1 MKPIFGIL
9 CALVF
14 CMQSHAQEIEHEHPS
29 HYALIENKG
38 QWDQKVLF
46 QSKSQGNNIWVQQHG
61 FIYDIRD
68 YSPMRRAHMGKNTDT
83 VTEIKGL
90 VAGAHFINSNEVSE
104 IVKEKALPYYYNYF
118 LGNDSTKWASDVKS
132 FREVTLK
139 NFYNGI
145 DLKVFD
151 TPEKF
156 KYELWCSPG
165 SPITD
170 IQIDLVNFDR
180 ISIDKTGNLVLQTK
194 LGAIIEQKPV
204 AYQMLNGKLIPIS
217 CAFKL
222 NGSVLTFKLGKFDP
236 LASVII
242 DPVLVFATYSGS
254 PSDNFGMTATYGHD
268 GSAYSAGTVFGNAY
282 PTPDNSAYDVTSN
295 FTQITNPVYGIT
307 DVYVSKYSADGSTML
322 WTTFLGGGNTSNGTE
337 TAHSLICDPNDNL
350 YVYGA
355 TSSTD
360 FPIVGGYQTSHGG
373 GTPMANFFYNGVYFT
388 NQGTDIY
395 VAKISANGHNLLAS
409 TYMGGSLNDGVNI
422 RSNPFIYTTP
432 PPNHIYGGPS
442 DYDSLTTNYGDNFR
456 GEIMLDSLGN
466 CLIASCSRSANFP
479 VLNAF
484 QPTIGGQQDG
494 VLFKLNSNLST
505 LIWSSYFG
513 GSNNDAC
520 YSVKID
526 SSYNVVFSGGTTSNN
541 IPGTAGGLNPSYLG
555 GKADGF
561 VGKLTPNGQTL
572 VQSTYLGANQYDQAF
587 FVEINRNDEVFVLG
601 QSQGGNFPVINSQSY
616 PGSSQF
622 IAKLNPGLT
631 AILNS
636 TVFGNGQPNI
646 NISPAAFLVDIC
658 GNMYVSG
665 WGANILQPTGLDGM
679 PVSSDALQS
688 TPANGFDFYL
698 FVYKRDFSGLLYG
711 SYLGG
716 NQAEEHVDGG
726 TSRFDK
732 NGVVYQSVCGGCG
745 GSSDFPTT
753 PNAWSNLNLN
763 NSAITP
769 GSNNN
774 CNNVVFKFDFQ
785 LLPKAEF
792 NPSGL
797 GGCEDYT
804 VTLTN
809 TSSQSDSYEWDFGN
823 GTTSTVFSPTVTY
836 TEPGTYTVQL
846 RVTDSVCLL
855 TDTNEI
861 TITVLPDIQLAV
873 SNDTIL
879 CSPMPLTF
887 TANSFGSAD
896 YFIWSSDILFSD
908 TLNPSTADS
917 VLNITPGGTTTY
929 YVRAG
934 NTYCSK
940 IDSVTVYFIGGSL
953 AIKGNDS
960 ICLNEPTTLTAN
972 IQVPGV
978 TFSYVWSP
986 MSILTPTTQQNV
998 VIANPPVNQWV
1009 YVDANGSNGC
1019 FDRDSIYITVG
1030 TLSGAITA
1038 QASPEYVVPGSS
1050 STLTASPS
1058 GYSYVWYPQAG
1069 LSSPYSQITQATPE
1083 QTTLY
1088 TVSITDGIC
1097 TKSASVKV
1105 NVLEVVC
1112 DRTYVYVP
1120 NAFSPNGDLENDVL
1134 YVRSAIA
1141 TKILFRIFDRW
1152 GEMVFETTDQNIG
1165 WDGTF
1170 RDKLLKPDTYDYYL
1184 EATCVQGEQKII
1196 KGNVTLIR

>member
-1 MKPIFGIL
+1 MKLLLLMF
-9 CALVF
+9 CVLVF
-14 CMQSHAQEIEHEHPS
+14 GGQFVAQEIEHTHNT

-38 QWDQKVLF
+38 QWAEKVLF
-46 QSKSQGNNIWVQQHG
+46 QSRSQGSNIWVQQHG

-68 YSPMRRAHMGKNTDT
+68 LSLLKKAHLGKISDT
-83 VTEIKGL
+83 NFSEIKGI
-90 VAGAHFINSNEVSE
+90 VSAAHFLHSNEVSE
-104 IVKEKALPYYYNYF
+104 IVKEKPLPYYYNYF
-118 LGNDSTKWASDVKS
+118 LGNDSSKWASDVKS
-132 FREVTLK
+132 YQEVTLK

-165 SPITD
+165 SPMQQ
-170 IQIDLVNFDR
+170 IQIDLVNFDQV
-180 ISIDKTGNLVLQTK
+180 SINKAGDLVLKTK
-194 LGAIIEQKPV
+194 LGIITEQKPV
-204 AYQMLNGKLIPIS
+204 AYQLLNGKLTEIS

-222 NGSVLTFKLGKFDP
+222 NGTILTFRLGKFDP
-236 LASVII
+236 RANIII

-254 PSDNFGMTATYGHD
+254 PTDNFGMTATYGHD

-295 FTQITNPVYGIT
+295 FTSVTNGSYGIT
-307 DVYVSKYSADGSTML
+307 DVYVSKYSSDGTTML
-322 WTTFLGGGNTSNGTE
+322 WTTFLGGGGTTQGTE
-337 TAHSLICDPNDNL
+337 TAHSLICDLSDNL
-350 YVYGA
+350 YIYGA

-360 FPIVGGYQTSHGG
+360 FPIVNGYQTGHGG

-395 VAKISANGHNLLAS
+395 IAKISANGHNLLAS

-422 RSNPFIYTTP
+422 RSNPAVYSSP
-432 PPNHIYGGPS
+432 APSHIYGSTS

-466 CLIASCSRSANFP
+466 CLIASCSRSTNFP
-479 VLNAF
+479 TLNAF
-484 QPTIGGQQDG
+484 QPAIGGQQDG
-494 VLFKLNSNLST
+494 VLFKLSSDLST
-505 LIWSSYFG
+505 LMWSSYFG

-526 SSYNVVFSGGTTSNN
+526 SSYNVVFSGGTTSTN
-541 IPGTAGGLNPSYLG
+541 IPGTAGGLNPNYLG

-587 FVEINRNDEVFVLG
+587 FVEINRNDEIFVLG
-601 QSQGGNFPVINSQSY
+601 QSVGGNFPVINSQSY

-622 IAKLNPGLT
+622 IAKLNPTLT
-631 AILNS
+631 SIVNS
-636 TVFGNGQPNI
+636 TVFGNGNPSI

-665 WGANILQPTGLDGM
+665 WGANILQSIPLSGM
-679 PVSSDALQS
+679 PVSSDAFQP

-745 GSSDFPTT
+745 GHSDFPTSA
-753 PNAWSNLNLN
+753 NAWSNNNL
-763 NSAITP
+763 S
-769 GSNNN
+769 SN

-809 TSSQSDSYEWDFGN
+809 TSSPSDSYEWDFGN
-823 GTTSTVFSPTVTY
+823 GTTSTVFSPTIIY
-836 TEPGTYTVQL
+836 TEPGIYDVQL

-855 TDTNEI
+855 TDTTQI
-861 TITVLPDIQLAV
+861 TITVLPEIQLAV

-879 CSPMPLTF
+879 CSSLPLTF
-887 TANSFGSAD
+887 TANSYGTAD
-896 YFIWSSDILFSD
+896 YFIWSSTSQFTD
-908 TLNPSTADS
+908 TLNVTVADS
-917 VLNITPGGTTTY
+917 LLNVTPGATTTY
-929 YVRAG
+929 YIRAG
-934 NTYCSK
+934 NAYCSK

-953 AIKGNDS
+953 SLTGNDS
-960 ICLNEPTTLTAN
+960 ICLNDPTTLTAS
-972 IQVPGV
+972 IQIPGV

-986 MSILTPTTQQNV
+986 TSILTPTPQQNV
-998 VIANPPVNQWV
+998 VIANPPTSQWV

-1019 FDRDSIYITVG
+1019 FDSDSIYITVG
-1030 TLSGAITA
+1030 NIAGTISA
-1038 QASPEYVVPGSS
+1038 QANPEYVVPGGS
-1050 STLTASPS
+1050 STLTALPA
-1058 GYSYVWYPQAG
+1058 GYSYVWFPQTG
-1069 LSSPYSQITQATPE
+1069 LSNPYAQVTQATPE
-1083 QTTLY
+1083 QTTVY
-1088 TVSITDGIC
+1088 TVNVTDGIC
-1097 TKSASVKV
+1097 IKSASVKV
-1105 NVLEVVC
+1105 NVLEIVC

-1134 YVRSAIA
+1134 YVRSAVA

-1152 GEMVFETTDQNIG
+1152 GEMVFETTDQAIG

>member
-1 MKPIFGIL
+1 MKPIFGIF

-14 CMQSHAQEIEHEHPS
+14 YVQFYAQEIEHEHPS
-29 HYALIENKG
+29 HYALVENKG
-38 QWDQKVLF
+38 QWDEKVLF
-46 QSKSQGNNIWVQQHG
+46 QSRSQGNNIWVQQHG
-61 FIYDIRD
+61 FLYDIRD
-68 YSPMRRAHMGKNTDT
+68 YSPMRRAHLGKNTDT
-83 VTEIKGL
+83 STEIKSL
-90 VAGAHFINSNEVSE
+90 LAGAHFLNSNEVNE
-104 IVKEKALPYYYNYF
+104 IIKEKPLSYYYNYF
-118 LGNDSTKWASDVKS
+118 LGNDSTRWASDVKS

-145 DLKVFD
+145 DLKIFD

-165 SPITD
+165 SPIND
-170 IQIDLVNFDR
+170 IQIDMVNFER
-180 ISIDKTGNLVLQTK
+180 VSIDKAGNLILQTQ
-194 LGAIIEQKPV
+194 LGEIIEQKPV
-204 AYQMLNGKLIPIS
+204 AYQMLNGKLVPIS
-217 CAFKL
+217 CSFKL
-222 NGSVLTFKLGKFDP
+222 NGTVLSFKLGKFDP

-268 GSAYSAGTVFGNAY
+268 GSAYSAGTLFGNAY

-295 FTQITNPVYGIT
+295 FTQVTNSTYGIT
-307 DVYVSKYSADGSTML
+307 DVYVSKYAANGETML
-322 WTTFLGGGNTSNGTE
+322 WTTFLGGGNGTHGTE
-337 TAHSLICDPNDNL
+337 TAHSLICDKNDNL
-350 YVYGA
+350 YIYGA
-355 TSSTD
+355 TSSAD
-360 FPIVGGYQTSHGG
+360 FPIVGGYQTTHAG
-373 GTPMANFFYNGVYFT
+373 GTAGANFYNNGVYFS
-388 NQGTDIY
+388 NQGPPNPSIIQGTDIY

-409 TYMGGSLNDGVNI
+409 TFMGGSQNDGINTNTVLI
-422 RSNPFIYTTP
+422 S
-432 PPNHIYGGPS
+432 S
-442 DYDSLTTNYGDNFR
+442 YDSLVTNYGDNFR

-466 CLIASCSRSANFP
+466 CLIASCSRSVNFP
-479 VLNAF
+479 TLNAF
-484 QPTIGGQQDG
+484 QPTKAGQQDG
-494 VLFKLNSNLST
+494 VIFKLSSNLST
-505 LIWSSYFG
+505 LMWSSYFG
-513 GSNNDAC
+513 GTRNDAC
-520 YSVKID
+520 YSLKID
-526 SSYNVVFSGGTTSNN
+526 SSYNIVFAGGTSSNN
-541 IPGTAGGLNPSYLG
+541 IPGTAGGLNPAYQG
-555 GKADGF
+555 GITDGF

-572 VQSTYLGANQYDQAF
+572 IQTSYIGDTLYDQAF
-587 FVEINRNDEVFVLG
+587 FVEINRNDEVFLLG
-601 QSQGGNFPVINSQSY
+601 QSKGGNFPVVNSQSY

-622 IAKLNPGLT
+622 IAKLTPELDS
-631 AILNS
+631 ILNS
-636 TVFGNGQPNI
+636 TVFGNGSPNI

-658 GNMYVSG
+658 GNIYVSG
-665 WGANILQPTGLDGM
+665 WGANVLQTTPLENM
-679 PVSSDALQS
+679 PLSADAYQN
-688 TPANGFDFYL
+688 TTTGFDFYL
-698 FVYKRDFSGLLYG
+698 FVYKRDFSGLLYA

-716 NQAEEHVDGG
+716 NVAQEHVDGG

-732 NGVVYQSVCGGCG
+732 NGVVYQSVCAGCRTCNNCPVN
-745 GSSDFPTT
+745 SDFPTT

-763 NSAITP
+763 NSDLTP
-769 GSNNN
+769 GANNN

-792 NPSGL
+792 NPSDL
-797 GGCEDYT
+797 GGCEDFT

-809 TSSQSDSYEWDFGN
+809 TSSPSDSYEWDFGN
-823 GTTSTVFSPTVTY
+823 NTTSTVYSPTVTY
-836 TEPGTYTVQL
+836 TEPGTYNVQL

-855 TDTNEI
+855 TDTTEI

-879 CSPMPLTF
+879 CSPLPLIF
-887 TANSFGSAD
+887 TANSSGSAD
-896 YFIWSSDILFSD
+896 YFIWSSDVQFSD
-908 TLNPSTADS
+908 TLNATVADS
-917 VLNITPGGTTTY
+917 VLNITPGATTTY

-934 NTYCSK
+934 NAYCSK

-953 AIKGNDS
+953 NITGNDS

-986 MSILTPTTQQNV
+986 MSILTTTAQQNV
-998 VIANPPVNQWV
+998 VIANPPTSQWV

-1019 FDRDSIYITVG
+1019 FDRDSIYVTVG
-1030 TLSGAITA
+1030 TLSGTISA
-1038 QASPEYVVPGSS
+1038 QANPEYVVPGSS

-1058 GYSYVWYPQAG
+1058 GYSYVWYPQTG

>member
-1 MKPIFGIL
+1 MKPIFAIF

-14 CMQSHAQEIEHEHPS
+14 YTQFHAQEIEHQHPS
-29 HYALIENKG
+29 HYALVENKG
-38 QWDQKVLF
+38 QWDDKVLF
-46 QSKSQGNNIWVQQHG
+46 QSRSQGNNIWVQQHG
-61 FIYDIRD
+61 FLYDIRD
-68 YSPMRRAHMGKNTDT
+68 YSPMKRAHLGESSDT
-83 VTEIKGL
+83 STAIKGVL
-90 VAGAHFINSNEVSE
+90 SAAHFINSNEVYE
-104 IVKEKALPYYYNYF
+104 IIKEKPLPYYYNYF
-118 LGNDSTKWASDVKS
+118 LGNDSTKWTSDVRS

-170 IQIDLVNFDR
+170 IQIDLIHFKQ
-180 ISIDKTGNLVLQTK
+180 ISIAKNGDLVLETN
-194 LGAIIEQKPV
+194 LGKIIEQKPI
-204 AYQMLNGKLIPIS
+204 AYQLLNGKLTEIP

-222 NGSVLTFKLGKFDP
+222 NGTVLSFKLGKFNS

-254 PSDNFGMTATYGHD
+254 PSDNFGMTATYGYD

-282 PTPDNSAYDVTSN
+282 PTPDNSAYDITST
-295 FTQITNPVYGIT
+295 FTAVTNPTYGIT
-307 DVYVSKYSADGSTML
+307 DVFVSKYSPDGEDML
-322 WTTFLGGGNTSNGTE
+322 WTTFLGGGNTAQGTE
-337 TAHSLICDPNDNL
+337 TAHSLICDRNNNL
-350 YVYGA
+350 YIYGA
-355 TSSTD
+355 TSSVD
-360 FPIVGGYQTSHGG
+360 FPIVNGYQTSHGG

-395 VAKISANGHNLLAS
+395 VAKISSNGHNLLAS

-422 RSNPFIYTTP
+422 RSNPAIYPSP
-432 PPNHIYGGPS
+432 PPSHIYGSTS

-466 CLIASCSRSANFP
+466 CLVASCSRSANFP
-479 VLNAF
+479 TLNAF
-484 QPTIGGQQDG
+484 QPALGGQQDG
-494 VLFKLNSNLST
+494 VLFKLNSNLNT
-505 LIWSSYFG
+505 LLWSSYFG
-513 GSNNDAC
+513 GTNNDAC

-526 SSYNVVFSGGTTSNN
+526 SSYNIVFAGGTTSSN
-541 IPGTAGGLNPSYLG
+541 IPGTAGGLNPNYLG

-572 VQSTYLGANQYDQAF
+572 TQTTYIGANQYDQVF
-587 FVEINRNDEVFVLG
+587 FVEINRNDEIFLLG
-601 QSQGGNFPVINSQSY
+601 QSAGGNFPVINSQSY

-622 IAKLNPGLT
+622 IAKLNPTLT
-631 AILNS
+631 TILNS
-636 TVFGNGQPNI
+636 TVFGNGSPNI

-665 WGANILQPTGLDGM
+665 WGANILQGTPLTGM
-679 PVSSDALQS
+679 PISSDAFQS
-688 TPANGFDFYL
+688 NSGDGFNFYL
-698 FVYKRDFSGLLYG
+698 FVYKRDFSGLLYA

-716 NQAEEHVDGG
+716 GQAHEHVDGG

-745 GSSDFPTT
+745 GFSDFPTSA
-753 PNAWSNLNLN
+753 NAWSEDNL
-763 NSAITP
+763 S
-769 GSNNN
+769 SN

-792 NPSGL
+792 NSSGL

-809 TSSQSDSYEWDFGN
+809 TSSPSDSYEWDFGN

-836 TEPGTYTVQL
+836 TEPGVYDIEL

-855 TDTNEI
+855 TDTTQI

-879 CSPMPLTF
+879 CSPLPLVF

-896 YFIWSSDILFSD
+896 YFIWSSNSQFTD
-908 TLNPSTADS
+908 TLNTTVADS
-917 VLNITPGGTTTY
+917 ALTMTPGATTTY

-934 NTYCSK
+934 NAFCSR
-940 IDSVTVYFIGGSL
+940 IDSVTVYFIGGTLDIS
-953 AIKGNDS
+953 GNDS
-960 ICLNEPTTLTAN
+960 ICLNEPTTLTAL
-972 IQVPGV
+972 IQIPGI
-978 TFSYVWSP
+978 TFNYVWSP
-986 MSILTPTTQQNV
+986 TSILTPTAQQNV
-998 VIANPPVNQWV
+998 VIANPPTSQWV
-1009 YVDANGSNGC
+1009 YVDASGSNGC
-1019 FDRDSIYITVG
+1019 FDRDSIFVTVG
-1030 TLSGAITA
+1030 SISGAITA
-1038 QASPEYVVPGSS
+1038 TANPEYIVPGGS
-1050 STLTASPS
+1050 STLTALPA
-1058 GYSYVWYPQAG
+1058 GYSYVWFPQAG
-1069 LSSPYSQITQATPE
+1069 LSNPYSQITQATPE
-1083 QTTLY
+1083 QTTTY
-1088 TVSITDGIC
+1088 NVSVTDGIC

-1112 DRTYVYVP
+1112 DRTYVYIP